1 MEKGYRKQHYLSCSY
16 LSKFAIQND
25 ENLRIVNI
33 RKRRIYAFL
42 QSNKQVSV
50 PIESQGQERFHFS
63 KTSRKAKEEQIAFTE
78 TRFNNVVEK
87 LIMNLGDIT
96 VLKDEEKMTL
106 MLFAIQIHFGNP
118 IFSIPKNNER
128 FSIWNRITIDFLAK
142 EVFNFILPKKLS
154 EDQYFKLLMNKCLE
168 VFHITIVRRCEDA
181 DEFCTSD
188 NPSLLFSVPPN
199 NGSLSFGILPLS
211 LDYLLVY

>member
-118 IFSIPKNNER
+118 IFFDS
-128 FSIWNRITIDFLAK
+128 
-142 EVFNFILPKKLS
+142 KK
-154 EDQYFKLLMNKCLE
+154 QRK
-168 VFHITIVRRCEDA
+168 I
-181 DEFCTSD
+181 
-188 NPSLLFSVPPN
+188 
-199 NGSLSFGILPLS
+199 
-211 LDYLLVY
+211 